1 MIGLGF
7 NFAERYLLETHGD
20 EALVAALQQSGL
32 SAAEPWLDSLD
43 YADADF
49 DRWIESCAAIDQC
62 SSEALLLRLGRWAMP
77 RLLRRYALLGLESG
91 SPKALLPELAER
103 LLPQLQRSLL
113 LMQQPEIELECGETR
128 AELAYRSRGE
138 LCALFEGALQGLG
151 EQFDVRWRIEH
162 VQCEGRGD
170 DCCRFR
176 IALPET
182 LAA

>member
-20 EALVAALQQSGL
+20 EALVLALRQSGF
-32 SAAEPWLDSLD
+32 ATAEPWLDSLNYPD
-43 YADADF
+43 PDF
-49 DRWIESCAAIDQC
+49 DRWIESCAAVDRC
-62 SSEALLLRLGRWAMP
+62 SSEVLLRRLGRWAMP
-77 RLLRRYALLGLESG
+77 RLLRRYALLGLDSG

-103 LLPQLQRSLL
+103 LLPQFQRGML
-113 LMQQPEIELECGETR
+113 LMQRPEIELDCGETR

-151 EQFDVRWRIEH
+151 EQFDMQWRIEH

-176 IALPET
+176 SALPDA